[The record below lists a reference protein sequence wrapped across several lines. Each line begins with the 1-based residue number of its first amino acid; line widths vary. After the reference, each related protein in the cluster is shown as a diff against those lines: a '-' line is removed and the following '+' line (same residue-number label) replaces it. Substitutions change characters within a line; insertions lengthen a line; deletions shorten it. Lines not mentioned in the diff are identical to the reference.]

1 MVRYPH
7 TAKVIGDSGSM
18 VDGEWIAGPPTE
30 STIAGRY
37 EAVSTNNI
45 IRHNAAGNEVIVR
58 GEFYTKEK
66 VIPGV
71 SKIEIPELGVSK
83 PIICWT
89 AYQTHSVIS
98 V

>member
-7 TAKVIGDSGSM
+7 TAKVIVDSGSM

-37 EAVSTNNI
+37 EALSTNNI
-45 IRHNAAGNEVIVR
+45 IRHNAAGNEVIVQ

-66 VIPGV
+66 PVPGV
-71 SKIEIPELGVSK
+71 SKIEISEIGISK

-89 AYQTHSVIS
+89 PYQTHSVIS